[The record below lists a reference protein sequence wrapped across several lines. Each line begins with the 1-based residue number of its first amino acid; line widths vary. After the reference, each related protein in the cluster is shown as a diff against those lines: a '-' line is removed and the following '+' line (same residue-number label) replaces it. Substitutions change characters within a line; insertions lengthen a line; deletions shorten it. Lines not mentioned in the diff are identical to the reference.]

1 MGAQAAQDAAGAK
14 VLDVYPCTG
23 LAWCLGKDGWPHHCC
38 STARLLDWASD
49 SSSCEWFG
57 SGMRAY
63 SQSLV

>member
-38 STARLLDWASD
+38 STARLVD
-49 SSSCEWFG
+49 
-57 SGMRAY
+57 
-63 SQSLV
+63 